1 MLLDQSFSLE
11 KELCF
16 QSNIKLF
23 DYMNLI
29 LTLKILNYQTISNN
43 LVKNS
48 K

>member
-11 KELCF
+11 KKLCF

-29 LTLKILNYQTISNN
+29 LTLKILNYQTIGNN

>member
-11 KELCF
+11 KKLCF

-23 DYMNLI
+23 EYVDLI
-29 LTLKILNYQTISNN
+29 LILKILNYQTISND